1 MALGPL
7 KKSCGNYVAS
17 LAQNFSCA
25 DEYRNEDCIIENQ
38 SDLTNLSAKFDGSV
52 FTGGYCEKA
61 NGGSFPLELDG
72 MKIAQVC
79 EVNPDNK
86 FLGFKF
92 FSKLLIFWGDFKF
105 PVRSRVT
112 PRLNLLKNL

>member
-1 MALGPL
+1 L

-25 DEYRNEDCIIENQ
+25 DEYRTEDCIIEKQ
-38 SDLTNLSAKFDGSV
+38 VDLTNLSAKFDGSV

-61 NGGSFPLELDG
+61 NGGSFSLSLDG

-79 EVNPDNK
+79 EVNPDNT

-92 FSKLLIFWGDFKF
+92 FFKAVDFF
-105 PVRSRVT
+105 GGFQISCQV
-112 PRLNLLKNL
+112 

>member
-1 MALGPL
+1 M
-7 KKSCGNYVAS
+7 
-17 LAQNFSCA
+17 
-25 DEYRNEDCIIENQ
+25 
-38 SDLTNLSAKFDGSV
+38 TNLSAKFDGSV
-52 FTGGYCEKA
+52 FTGGYCAKA
-61 NGGSFPLELDG
+61 NGGSFSLDLDG

-92 FSKLLIFWGDFKF
+92 FSKLLIFGGDFKF